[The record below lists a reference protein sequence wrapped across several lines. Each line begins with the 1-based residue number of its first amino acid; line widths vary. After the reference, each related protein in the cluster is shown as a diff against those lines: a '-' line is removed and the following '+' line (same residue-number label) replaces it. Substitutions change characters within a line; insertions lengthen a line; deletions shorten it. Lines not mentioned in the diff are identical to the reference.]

1 MATVDE
7 LIIMFNDEK
16 VKLFIK
22 SVEVEEEIV
31 CNGTTYEIDLF
42 FEFSSKR
49 NEATR
54 LSKLFHMICS
64 ISHMTSE
71 KRLAINSLV

>member
-22 SVEVEEEIV
+22 SVEVEKEIV
-31 CNGTTYEIDLF
+31 CNGTIYEIDLF
-42 FEFSSKR
+42 FE
-49 NEATR
+49 
-54 LSKLFHMICS
+54 L
-64 ISHMTSE
+64 
-71 KRLAINSLV
+71 